1 MPKVLILYDTRT
13 GNTGQ
18 MARAVAEGA
27 KSVEGVEVVLKRAG
41 EARRDDLAGADA
53 IILGS
58 PTHNTQPSRA
68 MRRLLADLERI
79 PLEGK
84 VGGLFGSYGWSGEAV
99 GVMTRALED
108 RGVRVIGEGVR
119 AKRAPGAEGLARC
132 RELGRAVVESI
143 TTIRRQKDASEEN

>member
-1 MPKVLILYDTRT
+1 MPKALILYDTRT

-68 MRRLLADLERI
+68 IRRVLAGLSKV
-79 PLEGK
+79 PLKDK
-84 VGGLFGSYGWSGEAV
+84 VGAAFGSYGWSGEAV
-99 GVMTRALED
+99 GIMTRALED

-119 AKRAPGAEGLARC
+119 VKRAPGAEGLTRC
-132 RELGRAVVESI
+132 RELGRAVAENI
-143 TTIRRQKDASEEN
+143 ITIRRQKDASEKN